1 MRTLT
6 ILFALSLA
14 ASAQNAPAA
23 KVKAQPPAPA
33 APRAYEFPKAA
44 SKTLA
49 NGLKVFVVEDHR
61 LPLVSASLE
70 VLAGNAYV
78 EPAKSGLASTTAG
91 LLREGTATRSS
102 QQLAKA
108 IDTAGGSLSTSAG
121 DDTASVS
128 MTFMKSFAGLGFELM
143 ADITL
148 NPAFAQ
154 EEIDRQMRQ
163 AQSGLAVQYADA
175 EYLAPLAGARAMLG
189 MHPYAFPGSGTPAT
203 LASIK
208 RDDIVAFYKANYAP
222 NRAWMAI
229 AGDVTPAEGFAL
241 AEKYFGG
248 WKAAGRPDEK
258 LPEPPAPKAQVLIL
272 DMPNAVQT
280 QIVVGH
286 VGVPRNHP
294 DYLALLLGNQIFGGS
309 FNSRLNMKLRANEG
323 LTYGA
328 NSGFEPNRF
337 AGLFQASTFTR
348 TEKTAAAIGMLVDL
362 LKEFKQNPA
371 TETEFREAQAY
382 MSGVFGIQTET
393 AGAVAGRVLS
403 AEINGLGADYWQ
415 TYRQRVQALTREQAA
430 AAIQRFLQPD
440 KLSIIAVGNAKEF
453 AKDLEKFGPTRVI
466 KSDEVDFTAPGLLKE
481 KPKVTASPEGGAK
494 AKALV
499 SKALEAMGGREKL
512 AALKDVTTVGK
523 LKLTMPQGS
532 FDADTTEEVLYPD
545 RFKMVM
551 KLPMGVITQA
561 YASGEAWMGQ
571 GTMVRDLPP
580 NMAPELAKSVP
591 AASGG
596 IGLLLAAAEG
606 KAEAQLVDDTT
617 VLWKSP
623 AFEATLGFD
632 AATGRLVKLT
642 MKTLG
647 MTGPAEVVTSFDD
660 FRAEGGL
667 TLPYKESMAQNGQ
680 TVGVRTIT
688 ERKVN
693 SGLKPESFGKPKQ

>member
-1 MRTLT
+1 MHRLT
-6 ILFALSLA
+6 ILFALTLA
-14 ASAQNAPAA
+14 AAAQTQPAA
-23 KVKAQPPAPA
+23 KAKAQPPAPT
-33 APRAYEFPKAA
+33 APRPYEFPKAA

-49 NGLKVFVVEDHR
+49 NGLKVFVIEDHR
-61 LPLVSASLE
+61 LPLVSATLD

-78 EPAKSGLASTTAG
+78 EPSKSGLASMTAG
-91 LLREGTATRSS
+91 LLREGTSTRTS

-143 ADITL
+143 SDVAQ

-175 EYLAPLAGARAMLG
+175 EYLAPLAASRAILG
-189 MHPYAFPGSGTPAT
+189 THPYAYPGSGTPET
-203 LASIK
+203 LNHIQ

-229 AGDVTPAEGFAL
+229 AGDVTPEEGFAL

-248 WKAAGRPDEK
+248 WKAVGRPDEK
-258 LPEPPAPKAQVLIL
+258 LPAPPAPKQQVLVI

-286 VGVPRNHP
+286 LGVPRNYP
-294 DYLALLLGNQIFGGS
+294 DYLALQLGNQIFGGS

-328 NSGFEPNRF
+328 NSGFDPNRF
-337 AGLFQASTFTR
+337 AGTFEASTFTR

-371 TETEFREAQAY
+371 TEAEFKEAQAY
-382 MSGVFGIQTET
+382 MTGSFGIATET
-393 AGAVAGRVLS
+393 AGAVAGRILS
-403 AEINGLGADYWQ
+403 AEINGLGPDYWA
-415 TYRQRVQALTREQAA
+415 TYRQKLQALTREQAV
-430 AAIQRFLQPD
+430 AAIQKFLQPD

-453 AKDLEKFGPTRVI
+453 AKDLEKYGPTRVI
-466 KSDEVDFTAPGLLKE
+466 KSDDVDFVAPDLVKE
-481 KPKVTASPEGGAK
+481 KPKVAASPEGAAK

-499 SKALEAMGGREKL
+499 AKAIESMGGREKL
-512 AALKDVTTVGK
+512 AAVKDMIMAGK
-523 LKLTMPQGS
+523 LKLTLPQGAM
-532 FDADTTEEVLYPD
+532 DADTTEEILYPD
-545 RFKMVM
+545 HFKMVM
-551 KLPMGVITQA
+551 KLPMGVITQVYSA
-561 YASGEAWMGQ
+561 GAAWMGQ
-571 GTMVRDLPP
+571 GAMVQDLPP
-580 NMAPELAKSVP
+580 NLAPELAKSVP

-596 IGLLLAAAEG
+596 IGMLLAAAGG
-606 KAEAQLVDDTT
+606 KAEVQLIDDSTA
-617 VLWKSP
+617 LWKSP
-623 AFEATLGFD
+623 TFEATLGFD
-632 AATGRLVKLT
+632 RATGRLVKMT

-647 MTGPAEVVTSFDD
+647 MTGPAEVQTTFDD

-667 TLPYKESMAQNGQ
+667 TLPYKQTMSQNGREM
-680 TVGVRTIT
+680 GVRTIT

-693 SGLKPESFGKPKQ
+693 TGLKPESFGKPK

>member
-14 ASAQNAPAA
+14 ASAQSAPAA
-23 KVKAQPPAPA
+23 KQKVQPPAPA
-33 APRAYEFPKAA
+33 APRPYEFPKAA

-49 NGLKVFVVEDHR
+49 NGLKVFVIEDHR
-61 LPLVSASLE
+61 LPLVSAALQ

-78 EPAKSGLASTTAG
+78 EPAKSGLASMTAG

-102 QQLAKA
+102 QQLAKT
-108 IDTAGGSLSTSAG
+108 IDTAGGNLSTSAG

-143 ADITL
+143 ADVTR

-163 AQSGLAVQYADA
+163 AQSGLAVEYADA
-175 EYLAPLAGARAMLG
+175 EYLAPLAAARAMLG
-189 MHPYAFPGSGTPAT
+189 MHPYAFPGGGTPGT
-203 LASIK
+203 LNTIK

-229 AGDVTPAEGFAL
+229 AGDVTPEEGFAL
-241 AEKYFGG
+241 AEKNFGG
-248 WKAAGRPDEK
+248 WKVVGRPDEK
-258 LPEPPAPKAQVLIL
+258 LPAPPAPKPQVLII

-286 VGVPRNHP
+286 LGVPRNDP
-294 DYLALLLGNQIFGGS
+294 DYLALQLGNQIFGGS

-328 NSGFEPNRF
+328 TSSFEPNRF
-337 AGLFQASTFTR
+337 AGTFQATTFTR

-362 LKEFKQNPA
+362 LNEFKQNPA
-371 TETEFREAQAY
+371 TEAEFKEAQAY
-382 MSGVFGIQTET
+382 MTGSFGIATET
-393 AGAVAGRVLS
+393 AGAVAGRVLA
-403 AEINGLGADYWQ
+403 AEVYGLGAGYWPA
-415 TYRQRVQALTREQAA
+415 YRQKLQALTREQAS
-430 AAIQRFLQPD
+430 AAIQKFLQPD

-453 AKDLEKFGPTRVI
+453 AKELEKYGPARVI
-466 KSDEVDFTAPGLLKE
+466 KSDDVDFIAPDLLKA
-481 KPKVTASPEGGAK
+481 KPKVAATPEGAAK

-499 SKALEAMGGREKL
+499 AKALESMGGREKL
-512 AALKDVTTVGK
+512 AAVKDMTTAGK
-523 LKLTMPQGS
+523 LKLTLPQGAME
-532 FDADTTEEVLYPD
+532 ADTTEEVLYPD

-561 YASGEAWMGQ
+561 YDAGAAWMGQ
-571 GTMVRDLPP
+571 GTTVRDLPP

-596 IGLLLAAAEG
+596 IGMLLAAADG
-606 KAEAQLVDDTT
+606 QAEAQLIDDST

-623 AFEATLGFD
+623 AFEAALGFD
-632 AATGRLVKLT
+632 AATGRLVKMT

-647 MTGPAEVVTSFDD
+647 MTGPAEVQTTFDD

-680 TVGVRTIT
+680 QVGVRTIT

-693 SGLKPESFGKPKQ
+693 SGLKPESFGKPK

>member
-6 ILFALSLA
+6 IFTVLALA
-14 ASAQNAPAA
+14 ASAQTPAA
-23 KVKAQPPAPA
+23 KTKAQMPAPS
-33 APRAYEFPKAA
+33 APRPYEFPKAA

-49 NGLKVFVVEDHR
+49 NGLKVYVVEDHR
-61 LPLVSASLE
+61 LPLVSAALE

-78 EPAKSGLASTTAG
+78 APAKSGLASITAT

-108 IDTAGGSLSTSAG
+108 VDTAGGSLSASAG

-128 MTFMKSFAGLGFELM
+128 MTFMKSYAGLGFELM

-163 AQSGLAVQYADA
+163 AQSGLAVQYANA
-175 EYLAPLAGARAMLG
+175 EYLAPLAAARAMLG
-189 MHPYAFPGSGTPAT
+189 THPYAYPGDGTPAT
-203 LASIK
+203 LNNIK

-222 NRAWMAI
+222 NRAWLAI
-229 AGDVTPAEGFAL
+229 AGDVTPEEGFAL
-241 AEKYFGG
+241 AEKHFGA
-248 WKAAGRPDEK
+248 WKGAGRPDEK
-258 LPEPPAPKAQVLIL
+258 LGGGPAPKPQVLII

-286 VGVPRNHP
+286 LGVPRNHP
-294 DYLALLLGNQIFGGS
+294 DYVALQMGNQIFGGS

-328 NSGFEPNRF
+328 NSSFQPQRF
-337 AGLFQASTFTR
+337 AGVFEASTFTR

-362 LKEFKQNPA
+362 LKEFRQNPA
-371 TETEFREAQAY
+371 TDAEFNEAKAY
-382 MSGVFGIQTET
+382 MTGVFGIQNET
-393 AGAVAGRVLS
+393 AGAVAGRVLA
-403 AEINGLGADYWQ
+403 AEIHGLGADYWSN
-415 TYRQRVQALTREQAA
+415 YRASLAALTREQVAA
-430 AAIQRFLQPD
+430 AVQRFLQPD
-440 KLSIIAVGNAKEF
+440 KLSIIAVGNSKEF

-466 KSDEVDFTAPGLLKE
+466 KSDDVDFIAPDLVKE

-499 SKALEAMGGREKL
+499 EKALAAMGGREKL
-512 AALKDVTTVGK
+512 TSLKDMTTTGK
-523 LKLTMPQGS
+523 LKLTLPQGS

-545 RFKMVM
+545 HFKMVM

-561 YASGEAWMGQ
+561 YAAGAAWMGQ
-571 GTMVRDLPP
+571 GAMTQDLPP
-580 NMAPELAKSVP
+580 NLAPELAKSVP

-596 IGLLLAAAEG
+596 IGMLLAAAEG
-606 KAEAQLVDDTT
+606 KAEAQLIDDAT
-617 VLWKSP
+617 VLWKSG

-632 AATGRLVKLT
+632 AASGRLVKLT
-642 MKTLG
+642 MKTVGL
-647 MTGPAEVVTSFDD
+647 TGPAEVQTTFDD

-667 TLPYKESMAQNGQ
+667 TLPYKESMAQNGRE
-680 TVGVRTIT
+680 VGVRTIT

-693 SGLKPESFGKPKQ
+693 TGLKPEAFAKAK